1 MARWNPRVVL
11 DWLRAGYPEGI
22 PAKDHFALLAV
33 LERRLTDEELLE
45 AIETAAATA
54 SEHPERQV
62 DHDTLRKIV
71 AGVIHEEPDPQD
83 VERVREQL
91 VAAGWPVVGGELSRG
106 DEAAEPVEPDTQ
118 PTTGTTAAPASDA
131 VAASDTDAAEPV
143 REERGTQAGAR

>member
-1 MARWNPRVVL
+1 MALWNPRVVL

-33 LERRLTDEELLE
+33 LKRRLTDEELLE

-54 SEHPERQV
+54 SEHPERKV

-83 VERVREQL
+83 VERVRELL

-106 DEAAEPVEPDTQ
+106 DEPGELDEPDGQVASDPTAVPPSAAVATPHTGAAEPLH
-118 PTTGTTAAPASDA
+118 
-131 VAASDTDAAEPV
+131 
-143 REERGTQAGAR
+143 EERRTQARVR